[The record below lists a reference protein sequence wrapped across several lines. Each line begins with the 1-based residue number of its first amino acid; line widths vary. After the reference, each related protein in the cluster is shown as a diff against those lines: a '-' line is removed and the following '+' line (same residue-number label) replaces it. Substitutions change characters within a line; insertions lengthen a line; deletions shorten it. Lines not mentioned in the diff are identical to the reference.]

1 MRSCASI
8 IVSSIDIDIH
18 VSFIPILLLFFSSSS
33 LPPDSQI
40 CVNAFAV
47 PDVKDMTLDEK
58 IGQMTLVDHRWIV
71 NATLRG
77 GDIEKYGIGCIFR
90 FSISPTF
97 AYILPEV

>member
-1 MRSCASI
+1 MRSY
-8 IVSSIDIDIH
+8 
-18 VSFIPILLLFFSSSS
+18 FTPILLHFS
-33 LPPDSQI
+33 LLPDSHI
-40 CVNAFAV
+40 VNACAV

-90 FSISPTF
+90 FSIPPTF
-97 AYILPEV
+97 AHILSEVSTFHGS